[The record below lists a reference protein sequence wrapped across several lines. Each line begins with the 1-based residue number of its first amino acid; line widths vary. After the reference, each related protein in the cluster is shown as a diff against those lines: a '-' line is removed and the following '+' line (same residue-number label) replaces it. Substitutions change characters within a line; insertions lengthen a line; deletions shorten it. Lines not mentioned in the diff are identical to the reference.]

1 MEWKETGNFCCTRN
15 SSKQSVVMKK
25 ASIISKQGKPE
36 LGKVVVQVAG
46 WLREHG
52 YAITADASTR
62 EFCPDCEPA
71 EREDLA
77 RVAPDFVIVLGG
89 DGTLLST
96 ARCVAQ
102 ADIPI
107 LGVNLGSL
115 GFLTEIRQEEIEQ
128 ALEEI
133 DAGRSEL
140 SLRPMLHCQV
150 LRDGKCVASHEAL
163 NEVVMNQSAVA
174 RITDFEVRVNG
185 NFVANYKA
193 DGLIISTPTGSTA
206 YSLAAG
212 GPILSP
218 EVLAFVITPV
228 ASHALTNRPLVV
240 KDTAIIE
247 ARILVTR
254 EQAFLTVDGQVGT
267 PLVDDDVVICKKSE
281 YKVKL
286 FKFAGRSF
294 FDVLRTKLKWG
305 ER

>member
-1 MEWKETGNFCCTRN
+1 
-15 SSKQSVVMKK
+15 MKK
-25 ASIISKQGKPE
+25 ASIISKQGKPD
-36 LGKVVVQVAG
+36 LGRVACQVAG
-46 WLREHG
+46 WLREHS
-52 YAITADASTR
+52 YTVTADAVSR
-62 EFCPDCEPA
+62 EFCPECEMV
-71 EREDLA
+71 EREDLVRA
-77 RVAPDFVIVLGG
+77 RPDFVVVLGG

-96 ARCVAQ
+96 ARSVA
-102 ADIPI
+102 AAGIPI

-115 GFLTEIRQEEIEQ
+115 GFLTEVKQEEIEQ
-128 ALEEI
+128 ALADV
-133 DAGRSEL
+133 DANRCEMSF
-140 SLRPMLHCQV
+140 RPMLHCQV
-150 LRDGKCVASHEAL
+150 QRNGRCVATYDAL

-174 RITDFEVRVNG
+174 RITEFEVRVNG

-218 EVLAFVITPV
+218 EVPGFVITPV

-240 KDTAIIE
+240 RDTAVIE

-254 EQAFLTVDGQVGT
+254 EQAFLTVDGQLGT
-267 PLVDDDVVICKKSE
+267 PLVESDLVCCRKSE
-281 YKVKL
+281 FQVKL
-286 FKFAGRSF
+286 FKLAGRSF

>member
-1 MEWKETGNFCCTRN
+1 
-15 SSKQSVVMKK
+15 MKK
-25 ASIISKQGKPE
+25 ASIISKLGKPD
-36 LGKVVVQVAG
+36 LRAVVCRAAE
-46 WLREHG
+46 WLRAHG
-52 YAITADASTR
+52 YAVTVDAVTH
-62 EFCPDCEPA
+62 EFCSDCELV
-71 EREDLA
+71 ERENLIEA
-77 RVAPDFVIVLGG
+77 RPDFVIVLGG

-96 ARCVAQ
+96 ARQVAR
-102 ADIPI
+102 AGIPI

-115 GFLTEIRQEEIEQ
+115 GFLTEVKQEEIEQ
-128 ALEEI
+128 ALADV
-133 DAGRSEL
+133 DAGRCDL

-150 LRDGKCVASHEAL
+150 QRNGECVATYDAL
-163 NEVVMNQSAVA
+163 NEVVLNQSAVA

-218 EVLAFVITPV
+218 ELPGFVITPV

-240 KDTAIIE
+240 RDTAVIE
-247 ARILVTR
+247 VRLIVTR
-254 EQAFLTVDGQVGT
+254 ERAYLTVDGQEGI
-267 PLVDDDVVICKKSE
+267 PLTEIDVVRCRKSDFN
-281 YKVKL
+281 VKL
-286 FKFAGRSF
+286 FKLAGRSF

>member
-1 MEWKETGNFCCTRN
+1 
-15 SSKQSVVMKK
+15 MKK

-36 LGKVVVQVAG
+36 LAKVAAQVVD
-46 WLREHG
+46 WLRHHG
-52 YAITADASTR
+52 YAITADAATR
-62 EFCPDCEPA
+62 EFCEDCEPA

-77 RVAPDFVIVLGG
+77 TVAPDFVIVLGG

-96 ARCVAQ
+96 ARCVAH

-115 GFLTEIRQEEIEQ
+115 GFLTEVKREEIEQ
-128 ALEEI
+128 ALTEV
-133 DAGRSEL
+133 DAGRCCEL

-150 LRDGKCVASHEAL
+150 IREGKCVATYEAL

-174 RITDFEVRVNG
+174 RITDFEVRVNDI
-185 NFVANYKA
+185 FVANYKA

-212 GPILSP
+212 GPILAP
-218 EVLAFVITPV
+218 DVAGFVITPV

-240 KDTAIIE
+240 KDTAVIE
-247 ARILVTR
+247 ARIVVTR

-267 PLVDDDVVICKKSE
+267 PLGENDLVRCRKSE
-281 YKVKL
+281 HNVKL
-286 FKFAGRSF
+286 FKFTGRSF

>member
-1 MEWKETGNFCCTRN
+1 
-15 SSKQSVVMKK
+15 MKK
-25 ASIISKQGKPE
+25 ASIISKLGKPE
-36 LGKVVVQVAG
+36 LGKIAIQVAG
-46 WLREHG
+46 WLRSNG
-52 YAITADASTR
+52 YAITADKATL
-62 EFCPDCEPA
+62 EFCPDCEHVD
-71 EREDLA
+71 RENLA
-77 RVAPDFVIVLGG
+77 AAAPDFVIVLGG

-96 ARCVAQ
+96 ARSVAR
-102 ADIPI
+102 AGIPI

-115 GFLTEIRQEEIEQ
+115 GFLTEVKQEEIEQ
-128 ALEEI
+128 ALTLV
-133 DAGRSEL
+133 DAGSCEI
-140 SLRPMLHCQV
+140 SQRPMLHCQ
-150 LRDGKCVASHEAL
+150 LQRNDKCVATYEAL

-193 DGLIISTPTGSTA
+193 DGVIISTPTGSTA

-218 EVLAFVITPV
+218 DVPAFVITPV

-240 KDTAIIE
+240 NDTAVIE

-254 EQAFLTVDGQVGT
+254 EQAYLTIDGQVGMQLT
-267 PLVDDDVVICKKSE
+267 ECDVVRCQKSE
-281 YKVKL
+281 YTVKL
-286 FKFAGRSF
+286 FKLAGRSF

>member
-1 MEWKETGNFCCTRN
+1 
-15 SSKQSVVMKK
+15 MKK
-25 ASIISKQGKPE
+25 ASIISKQGKPD

-46 WLREHG
+46 WLRDHG
-52 YAITADASTR
+52 YAITADAATR

-71 EREDLA
+71 EREELA
-77 RVAPDFVIVLGG
+77 NVAPDFVIVLGG
-89 DGTLLST
+89 DGTMLST
-96 ARCVAQ
+96 ARCVAR

-115 GFLTEIRQEEIEQ
+115 GFLTEVKQEEIEQ
-128 ALEEI
+128 ALEEV
-133 DAGRSEL
+133 DAGRCCEL

-150 LRDGKCVASHEAL
+150 QREGKCVATHDAL

-174 RITDFEVRVNG
+174 RITDFELRVDG
-185 NFVANYKA
+185 NFVAKYKA

-218 EVLAFVITPV
+218 DVSGFVITPV

-267 PLVDDDVVICKKSE
+267 PLVENDLVICKKSE
-281 YKVKL
+281 YNVKL

>member
-1 MEWKETGNFCCTRN
+1 
-15 SSKQSVVMKK
+15 MKK

-36 LGKVVVQVAG
+36 LGRVARQVAG
-46 WLREHG
+46 WLGKHG
-52 YAITADASTR
+52 YAVTADAVSR
-62 EFCPDCEPA
+62 EFCPECEKV
-71 EREDLA
+71 EREELVEA
-77 RVAPDFVIVLGG
+77 KPDFVVVLGG

-96 ARCVAQ
+96 ARSVA
-102 ADIPI
+102 AAGIPI

-115 GFLTEIRQEEIEQ
+115 GFLTEVKQEEIEQ
-128 ALEEI
+128 ALADV
-133 DAGRSEL
+133 DADRCEM

-150 LRDGKCVASHEAL
+150 QRNGRCVASYDAL

-174 RITDFEVRVNG
+174 RITDFDVRVNG

-218 EVLAFVITPV
+218 DVPGFVITPV

-240 KDTAIIE
+240 HDTAVIE

-254 EQAFLTVDGQVGT
+254 EQAFLTVDGQVGA
-267 PLVDDDVVICKKSE
+267 PLEESDLVCCRKSQFQ
-281 YKVKL
+281 VKL
-286 FKFAGRSF
+286 FKLAERSF